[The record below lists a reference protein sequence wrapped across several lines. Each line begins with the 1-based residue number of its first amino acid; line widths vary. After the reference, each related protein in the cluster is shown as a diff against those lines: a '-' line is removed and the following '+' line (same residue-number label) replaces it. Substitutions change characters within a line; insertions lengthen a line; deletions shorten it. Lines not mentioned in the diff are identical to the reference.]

1 MAMAAE
7 TSNPAAMEQGQLT
20 AQPFLQ
26 LQKESFQPAKESF
39 QLEWCS
45 KQTGLENK
53 EGSFSEVTEVQH
65 AEPVD
70 LLASEDVPSPSSQAN
85 RRSCQLAEKVAY
97 YCQQLGK
104 RVWQMVLYVLFVV
117 PPSIVSGFCDSLLLY
132 GIKLVTAVRNG
143 TCKNNSYEDLLDT
156 ASPLVACEDIVGAKR
171 WLIFFLPFCGV
182 LVAALY
188 VTLGN
193 KKAAGGMSTILTAI
207 RDLEVEIERVREAG
221 GELAEHNQREE
232 FKGLVSLR
240 MCPLVYIGTVT
251 THLFGGSAG
260 REGSALQ
267 MAAAIFSKYC
277 DALDATIGR
286 AFPEFC
292 LTPQMRR
299 AALVAAIAVGFSG
312 IFGVPVTGAVFA
324 VEVVRVGEIS
334 IGEMLTPAVIGA
346 FVADWTCRLVNEKI
360 FGFEGHSRY
369 DCQSCQSNGMPS
381 NWFEPSVDAGL
392 ELLAV
397 VPAAFAF
404 GLCGHAFE
412 FLLHL
417 FKDFFGRVAEKGF
430 GKGKA
435 KDLMAPFIGGWV
447 VVLMWL
453 VLCLFGSTSNLNFSS
468 TYAGNDIKT
477 STFGQAYL
485 GLSVYEPGVSI
496 SSCFLRNASAP
507 IWGGH
512 GPLAGTQV
520 QPIMWYSFLLKLI
533 FTTVTLGASFKGGEV
548 TPLFFIGAAL
558 GNICGF
564 AMGQDTQLFSAL
576 GLVSVFG
583 AAANTPIACTFMG
596 IELFGGAK
604 TLPFLLSCYIAYLV
618 SNTKDVK
625 GIYKQEPPRG
635 DANEVAPIPR
645 MSSGTLR
652 GSSGTLRGFPRV

>member
-132 GIKLVTAVRNG
+132 GIKLVTALRNG
-143 TCKNNSYEDLLDT
+143 TCQNNGYEDFLNTDQ
-156 ASPLVACEDIVGAKR
+156 PLVACEHIVEAKR
-171 WLIFFLPFCGV
+171 WLLFLLPLSGV
-182 LVAALY
+182 FVAALY
-188 VTLGN
+188 AYLGN
-193 KKAAGGMSTILTAI
+193 QKAAGGMTTVLTAI
-207 RDLEVEIERVREAG
+207 RDLEVEIERTREDD
-221 GELAEHNQREE
+221 GEPAEHNQCEE

-240 MCPLVYIGTVT
+240 MCPLVYIGTVSS
-251 THLFGGSAG
+251 HLCGGSVG

-277 DALDATIGR
+277 DALDATLGR
-286 AFPEFC
+286 AFPDLC
-292 LTPQMRR
+292 LSVKMRR

-324 VEVVRVGEIS
+324 VEVLRVGELTV
-334 IGEMLTPAVIGA
+334 GEMLTPAVIGA
-346 FVADWTCRLVNEKI
+346 FVTNWTCRLVNTHI
-360 FGFEGHSRY
+360 FGFDGHSQY
-369 DCQSCQSNGMPS
+369 DCESCQSNGEPGS
-381 NWFEPSVDAGL
+381 WFEPTVHDGL

-397 VPAAFAF
+397 IPAAFAF

-412 FLLHL
+412 FLLHF
-417 FKDFFGRVAEKGF
+417 FKDFFGRLAEKGF

-435 KDLMAPFIGGWV
+435 KSLMAPFIGGLV
-447 VVLMWL
+447 VVLIWL
-453 VLCLFGSTSNLNFSS
+453 VLCLFGSTSSLNFST
-468 TYAGNDIKT
+468 TYAGNDIPS
-477 STFGQAYL
+477 STFAQAYL

-496 SSCFLRNASAP
+496 SSCFLKNASAP
-507 IWGGH
+507 VWEK

-520 QPIMWYSFLLKLI
+520 EPIMWYSFLLKLLL
-533 FTTVTLGASFKGGEV
+533 TTVCLGAGFKGGEV

-558 GNICGF
+558 GNLCGF
-564 AMGQDTQLFSAL
+564 VMGQDTQLFSAL

-583 AAANTPIACTFMG
+583 AAANTPIACTFM
-596 IELFGGAK
+596 
-604 TLPFLLSCYIAYLV
+604 S
-618 SNTKDVK
+618 
-625 GIYKQEPPRG
+625 
-635 DANEVAPIPR
+635 
-645 MSSGTLR
+645 
-652 GSSGTLRGFPRV
+652 